1 MSNLVHGTN
10 LVYVADLVYGA
21 NLVHAANMVDAPYMI
36 HAANLVHEA
45 EKQQNDPALNKLE
58 GMDLHPRTFFG
69 FHIFTLAG
77 IYATCT
83 NPDCTHTHHTF
94 QEILILRKHLPS
106 SSMKRHTDGQWAHE
120 TQMKVPLCMYH
131 LCMFELEVQSR
142 EY

>member
-58 GMDLHPRTFFG
+58 GMDLHPRTFFWLP
-69 FHIFTLAG
+69 HI
-77 IYATCT
+77 
-83 NPDCTHTHHTF
+83 
-94 QEILILRKHLPS
+94 HLG
-106 SSMKRHTDGQWAHE
+106 RH
-120 TQMKVPLCMYH
+120 
-131 LCMFELEVQSR
+131 SR
-142 EY
+142 HMHKS